1 MAGQERSGGTKKGL
15 EMFIDAQHTLQ
26 RKELGHNMKIA
37 IQRIQ
42 ENSYRSWLQI
52 PT

>member
-1 MAGQERSGGTKKGL
+1 
-15 EMFIDAQHTLQ
+15 MFTDAQHTLQ
-26 RKELGHNMKIA
+26 RKGIGHNMKIA

-42 ENSYRSWLQI
+42 GNSYGSWLKI